1 MIDNRIKYLYESPAT
16 IGENGEKLFRKGKK
30 ITVPVVATL
39 PENFK
44 RSIYGRYSQFI
55 N

>member
-1 MIDNRIKYLYESPAT
+1 MKRGLYYLYESPAT

-30 ITVPVVATL
+30 ITKPVVISL

-44 RSIYGRYSQFI
+44 RSIYECYSQFL